1 MRTIQIIAAA
11 LLAGSAIAGASPARA
26 QGFGIGVGVGVW
38 AGPVGHPGY
47 YASNYYPYSRQ
58 VIYHQPYGGVY
69 YGAPPRLVKRK
80 VTTYVVAAP
89 PRQYYVTGYHGHGP
103 SGYGYYTGYHW

>member
-1 MRTIQIIAAA
+1 MRIIQIIATTA
-11 LLAGSAIAGASPARA
+11 LVGGALVATNPAQA
-26 QGFGIGVGVGVW
+26 QGFGIGIGIGVW
-38 AGPVGHPGY
+38 AGPLNPGY

-80 VTTYVVAAP
+80 VTTYVVEQP

-103 SGYGYYTGYHW
+103 SGYGHYSGYQW